1 MTSDYTSYEMIT
13 GSHISH
19 SYSPDDKNTWSTEVG
34 LTFSYSLV
42 GDYEESQ
49 YYDWKDRRLLQGSI
63 HIGEQLTSKV
73 SDKLTVTV
81 GGELEHRTVLTGR
94 EQKYVI
100 NGTGAESKNGQ
111 FWQNSVAGKLGAN
124 YSMNNNMVAYVNID
138 SRFSNLIR
146 GTYGASVGLK
156 LNF

>member
-1 MTSDYTSYEMIT
+1 MTRQFFPSVKWLDVALQFKWFWFNNDTT
-13 GSHISH
+13 
-19 SYSPDDKNTWSTEVG
+19 TE
-34 LTFSYSLV
+34 F
-42 GDYEESQ
+42 
-49 YYDWKDRRLLQGSI
+49 
-63 HIGEQLTSKV
+63 
-73 SDKLTVTV
+73 
-81 GGELEHRTVLTGR
+81 
-94 EQKYVI
+94 
-100 NGTGAESKNGQ
+100 KNGQ